1 MKPLACLLLGAAV
14 LSCLAFVTPNNERP
28 QDPQKPAAAAAAP
41 AAASRVDEPSLEQR
55 MKAMKRAFGKVKDYA
70 AKGEGAAPLAEVDA
84 LLQNALAAR
93 NMVPEMAADIA
104 EADRPKWLAAYKQ
117 GMRDTVR
124 SLLALEEALE
134 AGDKTKV
141 KELAEALGKQQKEG
155 HKQFKKD

>member
-1 MKPLACLLLGAAV
+1 MTHWKLAAIGLAA
-14 LSCLAFVTPNNERP
+14 LTSLAFVPNTAP
-28 QDPQKPAAAAAAP
+28 VSQDPAP
-41 AAASRVDEPSLEQR
+41 AAARRADDPSLEQR
-55 MKAMKRAFGKVKDYA
+55 MKAMKRAFAKVKDFA

-93 NMVPEMAADIA
+93 NLVPEMAEDIA
-104 EADRPKWLAAYKQ
+104 EADRAKWLLAYKQ

>member
-1 MKPLACLLLGAAV
+1 MLKLPSLAALLAPLACL
-14 LSCLAFVTPNNERP
+14 AFVPNQTRTHTS
-28 QDPQKPAAAAAAP
+28 QDPAPAAAAKA
-41 AAASRVDEPSLEQR
+41 DEPSLEQR

-70 AKGEGAAPLAEVDA
+70 AKDEGAAPLAEVDA

-93 NMVPEMAADIA
+93 NMVPELAADIPEA
-104 EADRPKWLAAYKQ
+104 ERAKWLAAYKQ

-134 AGDKTKV
+134 AGDKAKV